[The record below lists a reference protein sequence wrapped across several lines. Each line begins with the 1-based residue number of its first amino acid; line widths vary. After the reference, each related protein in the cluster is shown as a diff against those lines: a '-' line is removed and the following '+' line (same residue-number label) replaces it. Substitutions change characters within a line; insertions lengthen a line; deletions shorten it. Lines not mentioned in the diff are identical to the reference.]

1 MEEKDKIRELLAARQ
16 SADPAPDSVRTTAT
30 VLFSDIKGSTTYF
43 EKWGDARGVAMVQ
56 RHNDLLF
63 PIIEGASG
71 HVVKTIGDAIMAV
84 FHDPKDAIRGAIGMQ
99 QALDADRNAQPAPE
113 HIHIRVGLHTGLCL
127 VKDQDVY
134 GDVVNVASRVQHQ
147 AEPNQIL
154 ITEDLL
160 EAAKTMGVQCAQM
173 GHEGMRGRVEPIEV
187 YAVAWSSTS
196 NNQLI
201 EEVQTQFER
210 KLADSKRQLD
220 VVEQEFETAREQWR
234 GERRRFTA
242 EIERLGEALD
252 RAKVVAR
259 GEVSNDLQSE
269 VRFHLEEAV
278 KGRQQAEQDL
288 INWQAKWETERN
300 QMNAQIEKMQR
311 ASIDAMEQAN
321 NPTRIALAVNEKIE
335 LRLKGARQDWEIQWE
350 GERRRLLEEVERLK
364 KLSASVDPSKKDAA
378 RRALL
383 ERLGKLPP
391 GTTTEVV
398 GKTAVEWERE
408 FHTEKTNW
416 DIERDQLMVRVHKA
430 ERELQNSREDIRTEI
445 LQEMRTQYEPQLLV
459 ASRELQ
465 RMNQEVEKLTAQLTD
480 ERQRNATRIE
490 LLEQAIPSAKDAAK
504 KQVIAELQAEY
515 ESQIEEL
522 KRLKTRAD
530 RRYQDDSEEWEAE
543 RRRLRKQTAKL
554 EEDLKEIRE
563 SSYRSGRT
571 KTTEVQE

>member
-1 MEEKDKIRELLAARQ
+1 MEEKDKIKELLAARE
-16 SADPAPDSVRTTAT
+16 SADPAPDSVRMTAT

-63 PIIEGASG
+63 PIIEGAGG

-84 FHDPKDAIRGAIGMQ
+84 FQDPTDAIRGAIGMQ

-113 HIHIRVGLHTGLCL
+113 HIHIRVGLHTGMCL

-160 EAAKTMGVQCAQM
+160 DSAKSMGVQCAQM
-173 GHEGMRGRVEPIEV
+173 GSEGMRGRVEPIEV

-201 EEVQTQFER
+201 EEVQNQFER
-210 KLADSKRQLD
+210 KLSDSKRQLD
-220 VVEQEFETAREQWR
+220 AVEQEFETAREQWR

-252 RAKVVAR
+252 RAKEVAR

-288 INWQAKWETERN
+288 ITWQAKWETERN
-300 QMNAQIEKMQR
+300 QMNAKIEKMQN
-311 ASIDAMEQAN
+311 ASIEAMEQSN

-335 LRLKGARQDWEIQWE
+335 MRLKGARQDWDIQWE
-350 GERRRLLEEVERLK
+350 GERKRLLEEIDRLK
-364 KLSASVDPSKKDAA
+364 KLSNSVDPSKKDAA
-378 RRALL
+378 KRALL

-391 GTTTEVV
+391 GSTEVV

-408 FHTEKTNW
+408 LHKEKTQW
-416 DIERDQLMVRVHKA
+416 AIERDQLLVRVHQA
-430 ERELQNSREDIRTEI
+430 ERELQHSREDIRSEL
-445 LQEMRTQYEPQLLV
+445 LQEMKVQYEPQLMV
-459 ASRELQ
+459 ANREHL
-465 RMNQEVEKLTAQLTD
+465 RLTQEVEKLTAQLTE
-480 ERQRNATRIE
+480 ERQRTSARIA
-490 LLEQAIPSAKDAAK
+490 LLEQAIPAAKEAAK
-504 KQVIAELQAEY
+504 KQLTAELQNEY
-515 ESQIEEL
+515 ETQIEEL
-522 KRLKTRAD
+522 KRLKSRTD

-543 RRRLRKQTAKL
+543 RRRMRKQVAKL
-554 EEDLKEIRE
+554 EEDVKEVRE
-563 SSYRSGRT
+563 SSFRSQRN
-571 KTTEVQE
+571 KTTEVKE